1 MAKAYTQIP
10 PEDQEKA
17 RRFFQQGRTVGET
30 GQYEYAIEMYLQGLS
45 IDPDAV
51 EAHQALR
58 EIALRRKA
66 AGGRPLGIMERMKL
80 RSTRDDR
87 QNMINAEKLLA
98 YDPGNTDYMV
108 QLLQNAY
115 RAGYINTVLWI
126 GPILLRANADAKSPD
141 VGKFVILKDIYKDL
155 EQWKLAV
162 EACQYALRSEPENME
177 FHSELKNLSANE
189 TMFDKGYAEG
199 GNFRTTMADREK
211 QEDNIQRQKDVVGI
225 DLMLRAIQEAEAD
238 YKADP
243 NDGVRLNK
251 LVDALL
257 RLEDFEHENRALELL
272 EEAYARTNHF
282 PYRQRSG
289 RVKMRQL
296 ARMER
301 SMRAELEKAPADEA
315 LRRDHE
321 ALYREKLEFELRE
334 YQLALQHYPTDLE
347 LKFEVAERLFALGR
361 HDEAIP
367 MYQQAR
373 ADPKHR
379 VDASIGLGRA
389 FLEAGFIDEA
399 IETLEGVIQ
408 EYPIKGDD
416 RSKLMHYWQGRAY
429 EAKGNMENAVK
440 RYSQVAQW
448 EFTYQDVQQRIK
460 RLRAPVR

>member
-1 MAKAYTQIP
+1 VAKAYTHIP
-10 PEDQEKA
+10 PQDQEKA
-17 RRFFQQGRTVGET
+17 KRFFQQGRTVGET

-51 EAHQALR
+51 DAHQALR

-80 RSTRDDR
+80 RATRDDK
-87 QNMINAEKLLA
+87 QNMLNAEKLLA

-115 RAGYINTVLWI
+115 RAGFYDTVLWI
-126 GPILLRANADAKSPD
+126 GPILLRANAESKSPD
-141 VGKFVILKDIYKDL
+141 VNKYIILKDIYKDL
-155 EQWKLAV
+155 ERWKLAV
-162 EACQYALRSEPENME
+162 EACQYALRLQPDNME
-177 FHSELKNLSANE
+177 LHSELKNLSANE
-189 TMFDKGYAEG
+189 TMFDKGYAQG

-211 QEDNIQRQKDVVGI
+211 QEENIQKQKDVVGV
-225 DLMLRAIQEAEAD
+225 DLMLRAIEEAEAD
-238 YKADP
+238 YKTDP
-243 NDGVRLNK
+243 TDGVRLNK

-257 RLEDFEHENRALELL
+257 RLEDIEHENRAIELL
-272 EEAYARTNHF
+272 EEAYARTKHF

-301 SMRAELEKAPADEA
+301 SMRAELENNPKDEA
-315 LRRDHE
+315 LRRDYE
-321 ALYREKLEFELRE
+321 AFVREKLEFELRE
-334 YQLALQHYPTDLE
+334 YQLALQHYPTDPE

-361 HDEAIP
+361 FDEAIP

-373 ADPKHR
+373 SDPKHR

-389 FLEAGFIDEA
+389 FLEAGFVDEA

-408 EYPIKGDD
+408 EYPIKGDE